1 MSSSGPD
8 GRRLVLSSSRPPR
21 FDEVDVD
28 PDPPV
33 CVSVPPS
40 PPPPVVAARPGTGP
54 RHRPGR
60 SNVVAVKVGV
70 LQFFSWPER
79 RVALRQVY
87 ERALDRIVVMDGAGY
102 DAVWLAEHH
111 FTTYSV
117 CPSVHLMALEA
128 AHRTQRLRI
137 GTAVSLAALY
147 HPLRL
152 AEEVA
157 LLDVLTGG
165 RLNWGAGRG
174 FEPAEF
180 NAFGV
185 PLDETASR
193 FREAVEV
200 VLAAWTNERLTFHG
214 KFWDFDDVEVL
225 PKPLQLPHPPT
236 WVAATS
242 SEAVDWAAS
251 MGLWILMDPHATF
264 LEIGAKYEQYLAGMA
279 AHGFAAPDET
289 PMARLVAVADTD
301 EEAER
306 VARSGAA
313 WTIGAY
319 AHGIAGATTSSR
331 AEVEARIESYVRDRI
346 VWGSPGRVRDEI
358 ARLTEEMHLHHL
370 MIAPLSNESFLR
382 FTDDVLPDL

>member
-1 MSSSGPD
+1 
-8 GRRLVLSSSRPPR
+8 
-21 FDEVDVD
+21 
-28 PDPPV
+28 
-33 CVSVPPS
+33 
-40 PPPPVVAARPGTGP
+40 
-54 RHRPGR
+54 
-60 SNVVAVKVGV
+60 VKVGV

-79 RVALRQVY
+79 RIPIQQVY
-87 ERALDRIVVMDGAGY
+87 ERALDRIVVMDRAGY

-128 AHRTQRLRI
+128 AHRTDRLRI

-152 AEEVA
+152 AEELA

-180 NAFGV
+180 KAFGV
-185 PLDETASR
+185 PLDETAPR

-200 VLAAWTNERLTFHG
+200 VLEAWTTDRLTFHG
-214 KFWDFDDVEVL
+214 KYWDFDDVEVL
-225 PKPLQLPHPPT
+225 PKPLQQPHPPT

-242 SEAVDWAAS
+242 FEAVSWAAS
-251 MGLWILMDPHATF
+251 MGHSILMDPHSSFA
-264 LEIGAKYEQYLAGMA
+264 EIGAKYDQYLADLA
-279 AHGFAAPDET
+279 AGGFAAPSDT

-301 EEAER
+301 GEAER
-306 VARSGAA
+306 VARAGAA

-319 AHGIAGATTSSR
+319 AHDAGGNKGIPGVRWPAGDDVAT
-331 AEVEARIESYVRDRI
+331 RIEDYVRDRI
-346 VWGSPGRVRDEI
+346 VWGSASRVRAELS
-358 ARLTEEMHLHHL
+358 RLSEEMRLHYL
-370 MIAPLSNESFLR
+370 MIAPLSHDSFVR
-382 FTDDVLPDL
+382 FTDDVLPHL